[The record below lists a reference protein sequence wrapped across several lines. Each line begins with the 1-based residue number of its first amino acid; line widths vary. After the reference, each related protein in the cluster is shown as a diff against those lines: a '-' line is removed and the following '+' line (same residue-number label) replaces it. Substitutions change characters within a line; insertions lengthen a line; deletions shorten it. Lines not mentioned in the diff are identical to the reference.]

1 MHNSVRCYMPKR
13 KPELEP
19 QTQPVK
25 NVFSPGL
32 IRGANK
38 FGFMPHKQYAYIE
51 HPIEGWR
58 VYLRSVAFLYVE
70 GETDPTKFIVVKKFG
85 AGANGKTWEPP
96 KGQMEG
102 KDADIRSRRRPVIK
116 ILEENVRREIE
127 EEAHIRS
134 IKGLHHTGL
143 IYQSAEDKY
152 PANTYFQY
160 HMFFGIVPRQEYEAA
175 KAYFQ
180 EMKEH
185 PEVIEGMAKDYLEKD
200 AIDIYSVAKTKLFG
214 RWSPGIVRMWLN
226 TFPA

>member
-1 MHNSVRCYMPKR
+1 MPKR
-13 KPELEP
+13 KSDT
-19 QTQPVK
+19 QTEAHTQTIK

-70 GETDPTKFIVVKKFG
+70 GETDPSKFIVVKKFG

-102 KDADIRSRRRPVIK
+102 KDADIRSRRPRPVIK
-116 ILEENVRREIE
+116 ILEENVRREIA
-127 EEAHIRS
+127 EEAHIND
-134 IKGLHHTGL
+134 IKSLSHTGL

-152 PANTYFQY
+152 PSNTYFQY
-160 HMFFGIVPRQEYEAA
+160 HMFFGIVPKKEYEAA
-175 KAYFQ
+175 RTYF
-180 EMKEH
+180 EELKEH
-185 PEVIEGMAKDYLEKD
+185 PEVLETMAKDYLEKD
-200 AIDIYSVAKTKLFG
+200 AIDIYSAAKTKLFG